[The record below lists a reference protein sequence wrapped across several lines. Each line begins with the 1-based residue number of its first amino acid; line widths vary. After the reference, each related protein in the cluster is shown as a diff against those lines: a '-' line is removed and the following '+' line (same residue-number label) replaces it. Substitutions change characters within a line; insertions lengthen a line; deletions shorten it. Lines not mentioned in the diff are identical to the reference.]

1 MSILLIIGGA
11 PVTSGAAFSAGTG
24 SASAL
29 GASLVAA
36 FAESTGTSTA
46 TGASASLVAAV
57 ASSIGTATA
66 IAGGSTVVAA
76 DAFASGI
83 SDVQAV
89 GEAIGGEVPIVVV
102 IPTVPAGGGVR
113 NPWKTRK
120 EHKRREIELEE
131 DELLLIAGAAVR
143 QLARDHMNRQAMR

>member
-1 MSILLIIGGA
+1 
-11 PVTSGAAFSAGTG
+11 
-24 SASAL
+24 
-29 GASLVAA
+29 LVAA

-66 IAGGSTVVAA
+66 LAGGSTVVAA

-83 SDVQAV
+83 SDVQTV
-89 GEAIGGEVPIVVV
+89 GEAIGGEVPSIVVV

-120 EHKRREIELEE
+120 ERKRREIELEE
-131 DELLLIAGAAVR
+131 DELFLIAGAAVR